1 MLKVGDFVVIKNK
14 YIKKVV
20 SYQKSGI
27 YIITGTSDS
36 FIAMEDYYEHF
47 FPFNKGERPV
57 SIEAWKYQVKKI
69 NFGQRKLTCD
79 VCNKEKYEYEL
90 YSYKGKHVCSN
101 CLKVKPYSTK
111 NNKKILIN
119 DDSQK
124 RFGIEFECIPKDE
137 NSYVE
142 IVSSNPCIIPTSDGS
157 LPTGGVEFKT
167 PIIDSLNIIE
177 IFLSSIESNAI
188 LTDDSCGQHIN
199 ISDSRIDDAG
209 YYAIRM
215 SSDEIFNRL
224 LKYLIFHPF
233 STKRIW
239 GRYFTDYADC
249 NNYYR
254 HGSWLNLNKSNV
266 IEWRLPKYRNHKQYM
281 NLLNII
287 SGIDD
292 IIYKEYI
299 SPFYDD
305 NYFHMEQVN
314 KLATKCSKNIVKF
327 YKSCVRKERIN
338 RFISLFRT

>member
-1 MLKVGDFVVIKNK
+1 MLKIGDFVVIKNK
-14 YIKKVV
+14 YIKKFA
-20 SYQKSGI
+20 SCQKSSI
-27 YIITGTSDS
+27 YIIADTSDN
-36 FIAMEDYYEHF
+36 FVVIEDYYEHF
-47 FPFNKGERPV
+47 FTLNKQKRP
-57 SIEAWKYQVKKI
+57 SFIRIPKCQVKKI
-69 NFGQRKLTCD
+69 NFGQNKLTCD

-90 YSYKGKHVCSN
+90 YSYKGKHICSN

-119 DDSQK
+119 DGSQK

-142 IVSSNPCIIPTSDGS
+142 IVSGNPSIIPTRDGS

-167 PIIDSLNIIE
+167 PITDSLNIIE

-199 ISDSRIDDAG
+199 ISDSRIDDVG
-209 YYAIRM
+209 YYAIRIN
-215 SSDEIFNRL
+215 SDEIFNPL
-224 LKYLIFHPF
+224 SKYLVSHPF

-239 GRYFTDYADC
+239 GRYFTDYASC
-249 NNYYR
+249 NHFYS
-254 HGSWLNLNKSNV
+254 HGSWLNLNKPNL

-287 SGIDD
+287 SGIND
-292 IIYKEYI
+292 IIYDDYI
-299 SPFYDD
+299 SVISDD
-305 NYFHMEQVN
+305 NFIDI
-314 KLATKCSKNIVKF
+314 KLTKKCSKNIAKF

-338 RFISLFRT
+338 RFLSLFRT

>member
-14 YIKKVV
+14 YINKVV
-20 SYQKSGI
+20 SYQKSGV
-27 YIITGTSDS
+27 YIITETSDS
-36 FIAMEDYYEHF
+36 FVAMEDYYEHF
-47 FPFNKGERPV
+47 FPFNKGKRPV
-57 SIEAWKYQVKKI
+57 SIEARKYQVKKI

-90 YSYKGKHVCSN
+90 YYYKGKHICSN

-124 RFGIEFECIPKDE
+124 RFGIEFECIPKDT

-142 IVSSNPCIIPTSDGS
+142 IVSSNPSIIPTRDGS

-167 PIIDSLNIIE
+167 PITDSLNIIE

-199 ISDSRIDDAG
+199 ISDSRINELG
-209 YYAIRM
+209 YTAIRM
-215 SSDEIFNRL
+215 WSDEIFNPL
-224 LKYLIFHPF
+224 LKYLVLHPF

-239 GRYFTDYADC
+239 GRYFTDYASC
-249 NNYYR
+249 NHFYS
-254 HGSWLNLNKSNV
+254 HGSWLNLRKPDL

-287 SGIDD
+287 SKIND
-292 IIYKEYI
+292 IIYNDYI
-299 SPFYDD
+299 SVIFDD
-305 NYFHMEQVN
+305 NFMDMRLTQ
-314 KLATKCSKNIVKF
+314 KCSKNIVKF
-327 YKSCVRKERIN
+327 YKSYVKKERIN
-338 RFISLFRT
+338 RFLSLFRT

>member
-1 MLKVGDFVVIKNK
+1 MLKVGDFVVVKKK
-14 YIKKVV
+14 YIKNAI

-36 FIAMEDYYEHF
+36 FITMEDYYAHF
-47 FPFNKGERPV
+47 FPLNKEKRQVP
-57 SIEAWKYQVKKI
+57 IEVRKCQVKKI
-69 NFGQRKLTCD
+69 NFKQRKLTCD

-90 YSYKGKHVCSN
+90 YSYKEKHICSN

-111 NNKKILIN
+111 NNKKIFIN
-119 DDSQK
+119 DGSNK
-124 RFGIEFECIPKDE
+124 RFGVEFECIPKDE

-142 IVSSNPCIIPTSDGS
+142 IVSSNPSIIPTKDGS

-167 PIIDSLNIIE
+167 PITDSLNIIE

-199 ISDSRIDDAG
+199 ISDSRINDAG
-209 YYAIRM
+209 YYEIRIN
-215 SSDEIFNRL
+215 SDEIFNRL

-254 HGSWLNLNKSNV
+254 HGSWLNLRKPDL

-287 SGIDD
+287 SGIND
-292 IIYKEYI
+292 IIYEEYI
-299 SPFYDD
+299 SPFSED
-305 NYFHMEQVN
+305 NYVHIEQVN
-314 KLATKCSKNIVKF
+314 KLAAKCSEKIVKF
-327 YKSCVRKERIN
+327 YKSYVRKERIN
-338 RFISLFRT
+338 KLLSLFRI

>member
-1 MLKVGDFVVIKNK
+1 MLKVGDFVVVKNK
-14 YIKKVV
+14 YIKNAI

-36 FIAMEDYYEHF
+36 FITMEDYYEHF
-47 FPFNKGERPV
+47 FPLNKEKRRVP
-57 SIEAWKYQVKKI
+57 IEARKCQVKKI
-69 NFGQRKLTCD
+69 NFKQRKLTCD

-90 YSYKGKHVCSN
+90 YSYKGKHICSN

-142 IVSSNPCIIPTSDGS
+142 IVSSNLSIIPTKDGS
-157 LPTGGVEFKT
+157 LPIGGVEFKT
-167 PIIDSLNIIE
+167 PITDSLNIIE

-199 ISDSRIDDAG
+199 ISDSRIDELG
-209 YYAIRM
+209 YTAIRIW
-215 SSDEIFNRL
+215 SNEIFNPL
-224 LKYLIFHPF
+224 LKYLILHPF

-239 GRYFTDYADC
+239 GRYFTDYASC
-249 NNYYR
+249 NEYYQ
-254 HGSWLNLNKSNV
+254 HGSWLNLRKPNL

-287 SGIDD
+287 SGIND
-292 IIYKEYI
+292 IIYNDYI
-299 SPFYDD
+299 SIISDD
-305 NYFHMEQVN
+305 NFIDI
-314 KLATKCSKNIVKF
+314 KLTKKCGENIVKF

-338 RFISLFRT
+338 RFILLFRT